1 MDRWFSKTF
10 VLHLAFCLFFHVFS
24 KVNRGFNLTTK
35 EENAVFHQLS
45 QHAALSA
52 FVAVCSGYYQNI
64 SSVSLS
70 IIADLSYI
78 ARLIFLDENK
88 HGFAEDFLG
97 TFLEVQR
104 AVLAL
109 HLLICSATLMR
120 HLRAPNNDD

>member
-1 MDRWFSKTF
+1 M
-10 VLHLAFCLFFHVFS
+10 AFCLFFHVFS
-24 KVNRGFNLTTK
+24 KVNRGFHLTTK

-70 IIADLSYI
+70 IITDVDYMT
-78 ARLIFLDENK
+78 RLIFLDESK
-88 HGFAEDFLG
+88 HGFAEDFLD

-104 AVLAL
+104 ALAAL
-109 HLLICSATLMR
+109 FLIA
-120 HLRAPNNDD
+120 HAP